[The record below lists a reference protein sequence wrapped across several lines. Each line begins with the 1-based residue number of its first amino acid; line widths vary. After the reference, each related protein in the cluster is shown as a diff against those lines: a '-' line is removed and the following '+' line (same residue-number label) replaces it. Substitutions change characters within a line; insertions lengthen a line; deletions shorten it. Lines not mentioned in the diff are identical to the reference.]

1 MFKEMDA
8 AIEETAR
15 HAEEILKMEAE
26 LNKICLTDKKQ
37 ETTVEYLKYLITEER
52 KSKRSGWEKRI
63 DIFNNNIKEYE
74 IIEFYSK
81 GGVQKKRDQML
92 KEIREAR
99 NQNIINTVD
108 PNYWD
113 RLKPFLQWWF
123 PS

>member
-1 MFKEMDA
+1 MIQMFKEMDA

-113 RLKPFLQWWF
+113 RLKPFLQ
-123 PS
+123 

>member
-1 MFKEMDA
+1 MDA

-113 RLKPFLQWWF
+113 RLKPFLQ
-123 PS
+123 